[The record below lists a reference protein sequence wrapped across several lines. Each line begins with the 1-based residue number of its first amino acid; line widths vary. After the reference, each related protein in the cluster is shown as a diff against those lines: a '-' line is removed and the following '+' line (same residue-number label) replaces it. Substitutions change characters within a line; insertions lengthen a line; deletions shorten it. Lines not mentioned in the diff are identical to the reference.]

1 MLDIIL
7 KNIIRRKLRSGLTIL
22 GIALSIFA
30 VIAMGGMSEY
40 FHLTLDKSISLTADK
55 IRVLPETGEIRGG
68 GLNESKVM
76 EVKRVPGVQDAYG
89 VLSFPL
95 DPENTGMLNED
106 LVFGV
111 PPDKQ
116 RLLMKDTKL
125 TEGRFLV
132 TGDGY
137 KAVVGSDIAREFKLN
152 IGSELE
158 IERKPVQRASSI
170 TQTKNFTV
178 VGIMEYTGSYLDSIV
193 QIPLDRA
200 QRFYEQENT
209 VSFIHAVPGP
219 DTDPED
225 LAKRIELSVEKVKTL
240 SPQEIRTQIES
251 SLIIFSLISI
261 STAVIAAIIGGLSAM
276 NTMLMSVSERIKEF
290 GLMMALGA
298 ETRDVLLMT
307 IGEATVMGILGG
319 ILGIVCGGT
328 IVNYLND
335 YLLSRGTAIFSIT
348 PRLLVI
354 AIIFSTSLGILSGV
368 YPAYRAAK
376 MNPMEALRFE

>member
-7 KNIIRRKLRSGLTIL
+7 RNITRRKLRTGLTVL

-30 VIAMGGMSEY
+30 VVAMGGMSEY
-40 FHLTLDKSISLTADK
+40 FNLTLDKSISLTADK

-95 DPENTGMLNED
+95 DPENTGMLNVD
-106 LVFGV
+106 LVFGIS
-111 PPDKQ
+111 PDKQ
-116 RLLMKDTKL
+116 RLLMRDTKL

-132 TGDGY
+132 PGDGY
-137 KAVVGSDIAREFKLN
+137 KAVIGSNVAREFKLN
-152 IGSELE
+152 IGNELE
-158 IERKPVQRASSI
+158 IERKPAHRASSI

-200 QRFYEQENT
+200 QKFYEQENT
-209 VSFIHAVPGP
+209 VSFIHAVPEPGA
-219 DTDPED
+219 DTED

-240 SPQEIRTQIES
+240 SPREIRTQIES

-261 STAVIAAIIGGLSAM
+261 STAIIAAIIGGLSVM

-290 GLMMALGA
+290 GLMMAMGA
-298 ETRDVLLMT
+298 ETKDILLMT
-307 IGEATVMGILGG
+307 IGEATLMGILGG

-328 IVNYLND
+328 IVYYLND
-335 YLLSRGTAIFSIT
+335 YLASRGTAIFSIT

-354 AIIFSTSLGILSGV
+354 AILFSTFLGILSGV

-376 MNPMEALRFE
+376 MNPMEALRFG